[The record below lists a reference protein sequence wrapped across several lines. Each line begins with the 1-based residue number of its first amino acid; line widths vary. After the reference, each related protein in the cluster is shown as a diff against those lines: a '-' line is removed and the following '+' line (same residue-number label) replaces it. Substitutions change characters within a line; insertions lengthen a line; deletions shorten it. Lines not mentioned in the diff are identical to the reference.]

1 MKRIFYRV
9 KDEYDQKEVYHG
21 TRLGKFVNV
30 TLIGGELLTFSEV
43 ITWSV
48 PLNYVEG
55 YICSE
60 KDWYP
65 SFGARF
71 LCENHHAKLTHEF
84 DDILER
90 RANNNERK

>member
-9 KDEYDQKEVYHG
+9 KSEYDQKEVCHT
-21 TRLGKFVNV
+21 TRTGKTENV
-30 TLIGGELLTFSEV
+30 TLIGGELLTFYEV
-43 ITWSV
+43 ITWNV
-48 PLNYVEG
+48 PLRCVDG
-55 YICSE
+55 FICSE

-71 LCENHHAKLTHEF
+71 LYEDHHAVFTHEF

-90 RANNNERK
+90 RAKENENK

>member
-9 KDEYDQKEVYHG
+9 KDEYDQKEVWHD
-21 TRLGKFVNV
+21 TRTGKPANV
-30 TLIGGELLTFSEV
+30 TLIGGELLTFYEV
-43 ITWSV
+43 ITWNV
-48 PLNYVEG
+48 PINYVEG

-65 SFGARF
+65 SFGGRF
-71 LCENHHAKLTHEF
+71 LYENHNAKFTQEF